1 VSKAPAEERIVEGVR
16 LSNPDKILYPE
27 QGITKGQLADY
38 YVAVA
43 ERILPHVAYRPVT
56 MVRCPTGQGK
66 KCFYQRHA
74 GSGVPE
80 QLGEV
85 TIPGFEEP
93 YLYIRD
99 VPGLIAMVQM
109 GVLEM
114 HPWGVTVEH
123 PDKADRIIFDLD
135 PDEGLSFEEVIHAA
149 LEVRERLSALGLA
162 SFVKTTGGKG
172 LHVVVP
178 VEPTAAWRD
187 VKSFAKGVSAQMAA
201 DSPERY
207 LTRISKA
214 ERAGRIFI
222 DYLRNDPTSTAVAPY
237 STRSRLGA
245 PVAMPLTWEQVKP
258 GLDPCE
264 YLLKTVPALI
274 AKQKSDPWA
283 EMLEVEQRL
292 PDEPRG

>member
-1 VSKAPAEERIVEGVR
+1 MTEERFVEGVR

-27 QGITKGQLADY
+27 QGITKGDLADY

-43 ERILPHVAYRPVT
+43 ERLLPHAAFRPIT
-56 MVRCPTGQGK
+56 MVRCPTGRGK

-85 TIPGFEEP
+85 TVPGFDEP
-93 YLYIRD
+93 YLFIRD
-99 VPGLIAMVQM
+99 LPGLVAMVQM

-114 HPWGVTVEH
+114 HPWAVTVEK
-123 PDKADRIIFDLD
+123 PDRADRIIFDLD
-135 PDEGLSFEEVIHAA
+135 PAEGLGFEEVIRAA
-149 LEVRERLSALGLA
+149 LEVRERLAALGLE

-172 LHVVVP
+172 LHVVAP
-178 VEPTAAWRD
+178 IDATAEWGE
-187 VKSFAKGVSAQMAA
+187 VKRFAKGVSAQMAA
-201 DSPERY
+201 DSPERF

-237 STRSRLGA
+237 STRSRAGA
-245 PVAMPLTWEQVKP
+245 PVAMPIRWDEVKE
-258 GLDPCE
+258 GLDPCA
-264 YLLKTVPALI
+264 YTIATVPGLI
-274 AKQKSDPWA
+274 AKQKADPWA
-283 EMLEVEQRL
+283 EMFAVRQTL
-292 PDEPRG
+292 PDAPRG